1 MNEVVFYKKW
11 FEDNQKWLLILANT
25 WLGRRLLRIN
35 GDRSDVGKN
44 KIIKI
49 EPNAIYW
56 RNGENIVAEF
66 RTRAKFANRLY
77 YGLKPIWQ
85 IFHAWDLLSN
95 RLFPSL
101 NLGFDTLTVY
111 PNAHPETTTVDG
123 EVRRELASDS
133 GTSWSEIR
141 SGAGTAASSTNPT
154 TVVAGHAWHQY
165 YRKWFFLARAIF
177 LFDTSS
183 LANGITVNSTA
194 LGLYGTD
201 KNNNFPTVDISCQI
215 YSSNPSSNT
224 DLVPSDYGTLGTT
237 ELSTN
242 ISYTSWTV
250 GGYNNFA
257 GIPITIGGITKLG
270 TRSTRDAT
278 GVEPTIPA
286 GSGGS
291 QLVSYI
297 ASQTSDYTGTS
308 RDPKLVVNYSGM
320 ATISNSVSFEIE
332 NDIPLT
338 IVNPLNAYLK
348 YELYVNSELI
358 KTEQIGQVT
367 SFTIEPDGGEESA
380 MYAEMPNATS
390 SGMEIRLS
398 TFSDSG
404 YTTQIGTYTS
414 KAGTASIN
422 QTTNKPV
429 FTTYELLNI
438 DKNIVVKDKYDN
450 TLVTSSTETLLGG
463 TDKIIS
469 GFSDVRARI
478 VTANKMVAQNSA
490 TGIKYRL
497 TSGVLQKEEDYSS
510 GDTVDLDISNVIL
523 NEFSVTAIDSRN
535 LSTVVPDTFTYMATP
550 TPIVISNVVA
560 TRDNN
565 VDALTKLTFGGL
577 LWNKYFDTGTDTG
590 SGVLNDITAHY
601 RYKETTEAWSAQSWI
616 EITSDVAVDSSGVIT
631 YDEYINGDLGAG
643 GFDPEKSYNIE
654 VRVFDSLSQQLVE
667 ITLNKGI
674 PLIHYHSDGVA
685 IKALYDETVGGSLQ
699 VDTINVMEA
708 IRTGWFPIHDIWT
721 YAGADD
727 PSFTFTVAGDMTAVH
742 SVGMKVKLT
751 QTTVKYFII
760 TKMVYSAPNTTYT
773 VYGGTDYDLANA
785 TITDAYISNVKSP
798 AGFPMSP
805 FKWSVNF
812 TDSSVRQQTNPTG
825 GTWYN
830 LGSLST
836 SIPIGIWRVSMK
848 GSVDC
853 GKDTGGGDRA
863 VFSALST
870 SNNSV
875 SHNKL
880 KAHDYGYV
888 VEWNRMAYYFE
899 DQAVDLSSKTTFYPI
914 FMASGGS
921 GTWYLRSNNDQNQL
935 IVQAEC
941 VYL

>member
-1 MNEVVFYKKW
+1 MNEIVFYKKW
-11 FEDNQKWLLILANT
+11 FKDNQKWLLTFANS
-25 WLGRRLLRIN
+25 WFGRRFFRIH
-35 GDRSDVGKN
+35 GDRSDVGRN

-123 EVRRELASDS
+123 EVRRELAPDS

-141 SGAGTAASSTNPT
+141 SGAGTASSSSSPT

-165 YRKWFFLARAIF
+165 YRKWHFLARSIF

-183 LANGITVNSTA
+183 LANGIAVNSTA

-201 KNNNFPTVDISCQI
+201 KYNDFPTVNIGCQI

-224 DLVPSDYGTLGTT
+224 DLIASDYGTLGTT

-250 GGYNNFA
+250 GSYNNFA

-278 GVEPTIPA
+278 GVEPTIPGA
-286 GSGGS
+286 GGS
-291 QLVSYI
+291 QLLSYI

-308 RDPKLVVNYSGM
+308 RDPKLVIDYSGM
-320 ATISNSVSFEIE
+320 ATISNNVSFEIE

-358 KTEQIGQVT
+358 KTENIGQVT
-367 SFTIEPDGGEESA
+367 NFTIEPDAGENSA
-380 MYAEMPNATS
+380 MYAEIPTATS
-390 SGMEIRLS
+390 CPMNIKLYSY
-398 TFSDSG
+398 SDSG
-404 YTTQIGTYTS
+404 YTTLIGTFTDKS
-414 KAGTASIN
+414 GTASIDLVA
-422 QTTNKPV
+422 NKPV

-469 GFSDVRARI
+469 GFSDARARI
-478 VTANKMVAQNSA
+478 VTGNKMVAQNSA

-497 TSGVLQKEEDYSS
+497 VSGVLQVEENYSS

-535 LSTVVPDTFTYMATP
+535 LSTVVPDTFTYMSTP

-565 VDALTKLTFGGL
+565 VDALTTLSFDGT

-616 EITSDVAVDSSGVIT
+616 EITSDVAVDSAGAIT
-631 YDEYINGDLGAG
+631 YAEYINGDLGAG
-643 GFDPEKSYNIE
+643 GFDAEKSYNIE
-654 VRVFDSLSQQLVE
+654 VRVYDKLTQQLVE

-685 IKALYDETVGGSLQ
+685 IKALYDTTLGGSLQ
-699 VDTINVMEA
+699 VDNRNVMSELDLSWWQEIGRTTLTSAGDAITVSGLPARNYLKLIVRLLATGGTINGSM
-708 IRTGWFPIHDIWT
+708 IFNNDTGNN
-721 YAGADD
+721 YARIYND
-727 PSFTFTVAGDMTAVH
+727 
-742 SVGMKVKLT
+742 
-751 QTTVKYFII
+751 
-760 TKMVYSAPNTTYT
+760 N
-773 VYGGTDYDLANA
+773 GGTDV
-785 TITDAYISNVKSP
+785 SQ
-798 AGFPMSP
+798 
-805 FKWSVNF
+805 WSVSNI
-812 TDSSVRQQTNPTG
+812 QTHIGSPTFPQFAEFEIINYANQEKLAIG
-825 GTWYN
+825 HILSQGTAGAGN
-830 LGSLST
+830 AISRREMLGKWVNNSQINRIDILN
-836 SIPIGIWRVSMK
+836 
-848 GSVDC
+848 
-853 GKDTGGGDRA
+853 TGGGD
-863 VFSALST
+863 L
-870 SNNSV
+870 N
-875 SHNKL
+875 
-880 KAHDYGYV
+880 
-888 VEWNRMAYYFE
+888 
-899 DQAVDLSSKTTFYPI
+899 I
-914 FMASGGS
+914 GS
-921 GTWYLRSNNDQNQL
+921 EL
-935 IVQAEC
+935 IV
-941 VYL
+941 LGHD